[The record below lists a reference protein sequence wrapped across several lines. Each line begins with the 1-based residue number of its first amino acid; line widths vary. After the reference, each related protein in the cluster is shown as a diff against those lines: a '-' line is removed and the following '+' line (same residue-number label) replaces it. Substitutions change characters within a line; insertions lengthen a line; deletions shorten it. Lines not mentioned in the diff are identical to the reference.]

1 MIHICFDF
9 FSHSKISPS
18 ERQSAA
24 ANFPVSVANSI
35 PYYIIYSMLKLLKI
49 ALFTKFSY
57 LFYTVFQKRFC
68 IYKRTITGECFI
80 SGIIFSII
88 SCVRIFRLDVLMQGW
103 QPI

>member
-18 ERQSAA
+18 ERRSAA

-49 ALFTKFSY
+49 AVFTKFSY
-57 LFYTVFQKRFC
+57 LFYTVFHNRNASV
-68 IYKRTITGECFI
+68 FI
-80 SGIIFSII
+80 NEPAWENASF
-88 SCVRIFRLDVLMQGW
+88 
-103 QPI
+103 PE